1 MTASDCDRIRQLRDL
16 VARLRDPVDGCL
28 WDIQQTFASI
38 APYTIEEAYEVLE
51 AIEQGD
57 MDALRDEL
65 GDLLLQVLFHAQ
77 IAEEQGSFDLN
88 DVMEALTDKLIRRH
102 PHVFGAKSQRLTDE
116 HQIRQAW
123 EAQKARER
131 LQRAG
136 TEIPPS
142 ALKGVARSL
151 PGLTRSLK
159 LQRRA
164 AQVGFDWVDVDQV
177 WNKVQEE
184 LAELRKEIDRPERD
198 DRRLRHELG
207 DVLFA
212 VVNLGRKLGLDAEIA
227 MREANDRFQRRFEM
241 MEVLLRE
248 QGKEPQAL
256 SLSQWLELWRAAKQQ
271 LGEL

>member
-1 MTASDCDRIRQLRDL
+1 MTVSDADRIRQLRDL
-16 VARLRDPVDGCL
+16 MARLRDPVDGCP
-28 WDIQQTFASI
+28 WDIKQTFASI

-77 IAEEQGSFDLN
+77 MAEERGSFDLN
-88 DVMEALTDKLIRRH
+88 DVMGALADKLIRRH
-102 PHVFGAKSQRLTDE
+102 PHVFGDESQRLADE
-116 HQIRQAW
+116 HQVRQVW

-131 LQRAG
+131 LERAG
-136 TEIPPS
+136 MEIPPG

-159 LQRRA
+159 LQKRA
-164 AQVGFDWVDVDQV
+164 ARVGFDWADTGQV
-177 WNKVQEE
+177 WDKLQEE
-184 LAELRKEIDRPERD
+184 LEELREEIDRPERD
-198 DRRLRHELG
+198 VRRLRHELG
-207 DVLFA
+207 DVLIA
-212 VVNLGRKLGLDAEIA
+212 LVNLGRKLGLDAEIA

-241 MEVLLRE
+241 MEALLRE
-248 QGKEPQAL
+248 QGREPRAL
-256 SLSQWLELWRAAKQQ
+256 SLPQWLALWRAAKQQ